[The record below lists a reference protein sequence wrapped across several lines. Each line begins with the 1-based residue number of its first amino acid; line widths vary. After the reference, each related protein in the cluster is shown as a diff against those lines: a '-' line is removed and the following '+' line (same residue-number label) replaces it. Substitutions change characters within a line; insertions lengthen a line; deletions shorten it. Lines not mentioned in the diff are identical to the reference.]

1 MILLTLV
8 IATTSLSFVY
18 QLFTI
23 PFVWII
29 TTTFLSS
36 ISISLIPLI
45 SIIMIMYILE
55 FHFYAYGPIDSN
67 YCDYIFLSSI
77 SISVTPMLILVIVV
91 VFVSSIS
98 IFTIPLILLIMTITL
113 SFYLLVSSSID
124 VGHYDYILE
133 SHLSFR
139 FH

>member
-55 FHFYAYGPIDSN
+55 FHFYAYGSIDSN

-139 FH
+139 FR